1 MALEITENNF
11 EQEVLQ
17 SREPV
22 LLDFWAA
29 WCGPC
34 RSIAPIIEQVAVE
47 FKGKMKV
54 GKVNVDENRELAIKF
69 GIKGIP
75 TLLFFK
81 EGKVVGQEVGYVAK
95 DTLVDKI
102 NTILG

>member
-1 MALEITENNF
+1 MALEINESNF

-34 RSIAPIIEQVAVE
+34 RSIAPIIEQIADE

-54 GKVNVDENRELAIKF
+54 GKVNVDENRELAMKF

-81 EGKVVGQEVGYVAK
+81 EGKIVGQEVGYVAK
-95 DTLVDKI
+95 DALVDKI
-102 NTILG
+102 NSILG